1 MRRLFLLAPL
11 ILSMSMSEPV
21 KNTKLKVELED
32 RSGIKHSL
40 KGLVCNGKPF
50 LRVREGNVEYSV
62 DFSSLRRIEIL
73 GQDGN
78 QIRVKLLFRDGSSK
92 EYFLPLNTYCKAN
105 SQAGEAG
112 FYLKEVKNIFISMEE
127 R

>member
-11 ILSMSMSEPV
+11 ILSMSEPV
-21 KNTKLKVELED
+21 KNPKLKVELED

-50 LRVREGNVEYSV
+50 LKVREGNVEYSV
-62 DFSSLRRIEIL
+62 DFSSLRGVEIL

-78 QIRVKLLFRDGSSK
+78 QIRVRLLFRDRSSK
-92 EYFLPLNTYCKAN
+92 EYFLPLNTYCRAN